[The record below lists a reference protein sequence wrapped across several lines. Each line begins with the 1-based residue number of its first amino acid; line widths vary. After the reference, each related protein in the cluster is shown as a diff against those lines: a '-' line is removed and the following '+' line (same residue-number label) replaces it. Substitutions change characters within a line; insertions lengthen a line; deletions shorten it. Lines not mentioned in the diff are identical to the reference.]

1 MTDPTTEEHDPRGQ
15 LPLDPRLARAL
26 GATWATVED
35 QGDTVI
41 VRVDSVERRYR
52 DAIKAGGVG
61 VEPPRDEV
69 GLGAWRRV
77 ARLTDGLTGRSVT
90 VWSDRG

>member
-1 MTDPTTEEHDPRGQ
+1 MTDRGAQ

-26 GATWATVED
+26 GATWETTED
-35 QGDTVI
+35 QGGTI
-41 VRVDSVERRYR
+41 VVKVDSVERRYR
-52 DAIKAGGVG
+52 DALKAGATG

-77 ARLTDGLTGRSVT
+77 ARLVDTLTGFPVT
-90 VWSDRG
+90 IWSDRG